1 MERIELPI
9 QNFLFKPLEGW
20 NGQGL
25 LLTSG
30 DFATGH
36 FNAMTVG
43 WGSLGVMWGLPFVQV
58 VVRPVRYTY
67 TFMEQYDTFTVCA
80 FDEEFEAALDL
91 LGNKSGR
98 DGDKISEAGLTPI
111 ASARIAAPGYQQAA
125 LILEARKIYW
135 DDLDKSHFLDPRLE
149 LKYPAKDYHRVYY
162 GEVLGISGNRKYM
175 T

>member
-1 MERIELPI
+1 MTRKQISI
-9 QNFLFKPLEGW
+9 DTFTFKPMANW
-20 NGQGL
+20 DGQGL

-30 DFATGH
+30 DWKTGH

-67 TFMEQYDTFTVCA
+67 QFMEKYDTFTVCA
-80 FDEEFEAALDL
+80 FPEAYAPALDL

-111 ASARIAAPGYQQAA
+111 ASTRVAAPGYAQAA
-125 LILEARKIYW
+125 LILECRKIY
-135 DDLDKSHFLDPRLE
+135 
-149 LKYPAKDYHRVYY
+149 
-162 GEVLGISGNRKYM
+162 
-175 T
+175 